1 MRQRQGAHLI
11 WKLNTSGN
19 FYISDQARVGDE
31 GESGSCRDNIGYFL
45 PKQVG
50 EIAEGA
56 EDGKAGDKRR
66 QAVGDADEE
75 HVEDDVLAK
84 TSLFPM
90 NTKRF
95 ATDLVELVEAGE
107 GEHGGVASAGE
118 EED

>member
-1 MRQRQGAHLI
+1 M
-11 WKLNTSGN
+11 
-19 FYISDQARVGDE
+19 
-31 GESGSCRDNIGYFL
+31 

-84 TSLFPM
+84 ASLFPM

-95 ATDLVELVEAGE
+95 ATDLVELVEAGQ
-107 GEHGGVASAGE
+107 GEHGGVASAEGE
-118 EED
+118 EDTNTKRIGTLACQDNHCCQHHQDHQGHHHQAPPE

>member
-1 MRQRQGAHLI
+1 MA
-11 WKLNTSGN
+11 T
-19 FYISDQARVGDE
+19 FISDQARVGDE
-31 GESGSCRDNIGYFL
+31 GQGGSSSDDIGYFL

-84 TSLFPM
+84 ASLFPM
-90 NTKRF
+90 NTKHF
-95 ATDLVELVEAGE
+95 ATLWNLLKLARVSM
-107 GEHGGVASAGE
+107 VALPALREKRIQIQRGLE
-118 EED
+118 P

>member
-1 MRQRQGAHLI
+1 MA
-11 WKLNTSGN
+11 T
-19 FYISDQARVGDE
+19 FISDQARVGDE
-31 GESGSCRDNIGYFL
+31 GQSGSCSDDIGYFL

-84 TSLFPM
+84 ASLFPM
-90 NTKRF
+90 NTRRF

-118 EED
+118 KRIKYKEH

>member
-1 MRQRQGAHLI
+1 M
-11 WKLNTSGN
+11 
-19 FYISDQARVGDE
+19 
-31 GESGSCRDNIGYFL
+31 

-66 QAVGDADEE
+66 QAVGDAYEE
-75 HVEDDVLAK
+75 HVEDDVLANA
-84 TSLFPM
+84 SLFPM

-95 ATDLVELVEAGE
+95 VTDLVELVEAGE
-107 GEHGGVASAGE
+107 GEHGGVAGAGE